1 MARLLFLTS
10 NLQPPSTVYRYK
22 KTLFDISSF
31 LSVPFF
37 ASFFFGCLSPSLLPS
52 SLVVC
57 PLLCFL
63 LLWLS
68 VSLFTPEEDICCGK
82 HLYTIVSLYFLAL
95 VSASV
100 FPRSV
105 LFCQPHQQ
113 LFTHSSAVSSQRNL
127 MLCVRNCFPPIAGLS
142 CRDPTVLAD
151 GLRFCET
158 GFATSATLQ
167 LNVSLALYKL

>member
-10 NLQPPSTVYRYK
+10 SLQPPSTVYIYT
-22 KTLFDISSF
+22 KTLVCLTSAPS
-31 LSVPFF
+31 
-37 ASFFFGCLSPSLLPS
+37 CLSPSLLPS

-82 HLYTIVSLYFLAL
+82 HLYTIVSLYFVAL
-95 VSASV
+95 VSGSV

-142 CRDPTVLAD
+142 CRVPNCSGRCIPL
-151 GLRFCET
+151 L
-158 GFATSATLQ
+158 
-167 LNVSLALYKL
+167 